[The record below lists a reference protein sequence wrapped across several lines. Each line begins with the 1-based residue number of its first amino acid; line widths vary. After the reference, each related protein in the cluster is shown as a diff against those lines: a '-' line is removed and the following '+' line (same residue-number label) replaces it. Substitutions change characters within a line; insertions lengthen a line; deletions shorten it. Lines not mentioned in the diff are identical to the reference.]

1 MPSLFFDTIVEPQ
14 TYVFASVMSLA
25 FTLVINAITNR
36 ALDRVDMVGALK
48 SAE

>member
-1 MPSLFFDTIVEPQ
+1 MAF
-14 TYVFASVMSLA
+14 A
-25 FTLVINAITNR
+25 FTLVVNLITNR